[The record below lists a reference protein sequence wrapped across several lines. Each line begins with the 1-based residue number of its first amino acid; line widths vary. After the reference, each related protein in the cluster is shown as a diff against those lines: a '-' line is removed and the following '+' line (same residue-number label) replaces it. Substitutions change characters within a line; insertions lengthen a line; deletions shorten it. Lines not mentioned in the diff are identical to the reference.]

1 MMTTIISCSCRDVDQ
16 PQTLVEVEV
25 KVIEYSEYHS
35 ESISTW
41 LLSTSVLKVIKGEW
55 HHRTD
60 LIV

>member
-41 LLSTSVLKVIKGEW
+41 LLSTFVLRVIKGE
-55 HHRTD
+55 
-60 LIV
+60 